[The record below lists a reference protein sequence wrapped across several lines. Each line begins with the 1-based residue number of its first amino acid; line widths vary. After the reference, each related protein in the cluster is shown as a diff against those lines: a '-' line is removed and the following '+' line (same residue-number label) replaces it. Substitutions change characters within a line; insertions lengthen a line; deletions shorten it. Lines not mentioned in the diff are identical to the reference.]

1 MVMVNTIK
9 VEDNLEPMNKL
20 VNYYSDW
27 HKLKR
32 ISGKVG
38 EQKMAHLPE
47 DRLLPDK
54 PPFTNT
60 GVDYFGPFDVKWGR
74 STGKRYGVLFT
85 CLTLRAVHIEV
96 ADSLDTDSCIN
107 AIRRFVCRRGQVT
120 IMRSDNGTN
129 FVGAKREL
137 REAIQHLDNDKIERA
152 LQPKGIRW
160 IFNSPAASHQGGV
173 WERQIRTVRR
183 ILSSLMK
190 EQAVND
196 DSIQTIMCE
205 VESII
210 NGRPLTSISDD
221 ANDLE
226 PLTPNNLLLLKS
238 QPSMPPGIFSKD
250 DTYTR
255 KRWKQ
260 VQYLADLFW
269 TRWTREYLPLLQERQ
284 KWSRSRRNLAA
295 GDVVLL
301 VDSSSPRNSW
311 LMGRVVETLPDSSG
325 AVRRAKVKTKT
336 SILERPVNKLC
347 LLEEA
352 MSGEKVE

>member
-1 MVMVNTIK
+1 
-9 VEDNLEPMNKL
+9 
-20 VNYYSDW
+20 
-27 HKLKR
+27 
-32 ISGKVG
+32 
-38 EQKMAHLPE
+38 MANLPE
-47 DRLLPDK
+47 DRLMPDK
-54 PPFTNT
+54 PPFTST
-60 GVDYFGPFDVKWGR
+60 GVDYFGPFEVKRGR
-74 STGKRYGVLFT
+74 STVKRYGVMFT
-85 CLTLRAVHIEV
+85 CLTLRAVHTEV

-107 AIRRFVCRRGQVT
+107 AIRRFVSRRGQVT

-129 FVGAKREL
+129 FVGAEREM
-137 REAIQHLDNDKIERA
+137 REAIQHLDNVKIERA
-152 LQPKGIRW
+152 LQPKGIKW
-160 IFNSPAASHQGGV
+160 IFNSPAASHQGGI

-183 ILSSLMK
+183 ILNSLSK

-196 DSIQTIMCE
+196 DCLQTVMCE
-205 VESII
+205 VENII

-221 ANDLE
+221 VNDLE
-226 PLTPNNLLLLKS
+226 PLTPNHLLLLKS

-284 KWSRSRRNLAA
+284 KWSRPRRNCMA

-325 AVRRAKVKTKT
+325 MVRRVKIKTKT
-336 SILERPVNKLC
+336 NILERPVNKLC
-347 LLEEA
+347 LLEEVA
-352 MSGEKVE
+352 SGEMAE